1 MWLLLEPFF
10 NLPLRLGLYYN
21 SKNIQA
27 LIPQSYAMLGS
38 CVLVLLAV
46 SEQALTIGVWAR
58 SGEREVGGH

>member
-1 MWLLLEPFF
+1 MFVWPLLEPSF

-38 CVLVLLAV
+38 CALVLLAV
-46 SEQALTIGVWAR
+46 SEQTLTIGV
-58 SGEREVGGH
+58 